1 MYLSKT
7 FMSSSKNNLWLKKF
21 TEGNFSNILNDD
33 YKEFH
38 NAMQGKK
45 MIKHFIK
52 HITEYDMPLKN
63 MF

>member
-1 MYLSKT
+1 VTKKEILMYLSKT

-45 MIKHFIK
+45 
-52 HITEYDMPLKN
+52 
-63 MF
+63 